1 MSLRFVRRFLRV
13 VVYSHVP
20 LFCEWCLQLAR
31 VWKRSTFTVTREK
44 EDEKNSAGKRED
56 FHYIFYEFR
65 FSGELVGSKEGF

>member
-1 MSLRFVRRFLRV
+1 MM
-13 VVYSHVP
+13 
-20 LFCEWCLQLAR
+20 
-31 VWKRSTFTVTREK
+31 FTTRASVEAKHIYRNTRK